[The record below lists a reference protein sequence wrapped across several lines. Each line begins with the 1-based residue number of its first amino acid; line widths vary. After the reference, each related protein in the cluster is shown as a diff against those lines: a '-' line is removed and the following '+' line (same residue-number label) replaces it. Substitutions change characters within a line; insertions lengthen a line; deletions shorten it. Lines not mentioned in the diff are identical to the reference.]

1 VTPVELINALL
12 RTPTDLLWFGGIGTF
27 IKARTESHADVG
39 DKAND
44 LTRVDAGDV
53 RALVIGEGA
62 NLGVTQAGR
71 IEYARKGGR
80 INTDAIDN
88 SAGVD
93 TSDHEVNIKIL
104 LTDAAR
110 SGALNAADRNA
121 LLAEMTDDVGAHVLA
136 HNYTQTLALSLC
148 EASATPDLDADERM
162 IQRLEREGKLNRR
175 VEGLPAMEAFS
186 ELRQKALGL
195 TRPELSKLI
204 AYAKLD
210 LSAAL
215 VDSQTPDDPWFETTL
230 VSYFPPPLKRF
241 EDSMRRHRLRR
252 DIIATTIADD
262 IVNIAGPTFME
273 RVRDAVRAEAP
284 EAALAFVA
292 ARVIHDT
299 DALATR
305 VNALDNK
312 IPASAQ
318 LALHRDI
325 AAALRRATVALSRRF
340 SSEPK
345 LSVGALVARYVK
357 PVAAQRAGLWPSLT
371 ATERAEADEQA
382 VAFMAQ
388 GAPEDLSRDVAALVP
403 LTAALDIAD
412 LASAR
417 KLAPET
423 AANIYRAVGAA
434 FSIDQLRAG
443 GHAMQLTQHWE
454 RLALRRLLAEINEDQ
469 RTLAVAAAS
478 SKGNS
483 ANEIVQTWIGSL
495 DGAAA
500 PATEAINAMQEAGPW
515 TFAKIVLA
523 AAALRALAMRLA

>member
-1 VTPVELINALL
+1 
-12 RTPTDLLWFGGIGTF
+12 
-27 IKARTESHADVG
+27 
-39 DKAND
+39 
-44 LTRVDAGDV
+44 
-53 RALVIGEGA
+53 
-62 NLGVTQAGR
+62 
-71 IEYARKGGR
+71 
-80 INTDAIDN
+80 
-88 SAGVD
+88 
-93 TSDHEVNIKIL
+93 
-104 LTDAAR
+104 
-110 SGALNAADRNA
+110 
-121 LLAEMTDDVGAHVLA
+121 
-136 HNYTQTLALSLC
+136 
-148 EASATPDLDADERM
+148 
-162 IQRLEREGKLNRR
+162 
-175 VEGLPAMEAFS
+175 
-186 ELRQKALGL
+186 
-195 TRPELSKLI
+195 
-204 AYAKLD
+204 
-210 LSAAL
+210 
-215 VDSQTPDDPWFETTL
+215 
-230 VSYFPPPLKRF
+230 
-241 EDSMRRHRLRR
+241 
-252 DIIATTIADD
+252 
-262 IVNIAGPTFME
+262 
-273 RVRDAVRAEAP
+273 VRAEAP